1 MIPNVISV
9 GERISL
15 RICQTEKFKA
25 ETLSLSVVLPIKR
38 ETAYLTSLL
47 FSVLLR
53 GTERYPTVAALN
65 RRLDYLYGTE
75 LSVRNFY
82 RGDCRI
88 LGLCANL
95 LGEAYLEEGKASFL
109 CDVMEVMGQL
119 LFHPTLDENGM
130 LLSHYVESEKQLQ
143 CDTIRAQKNHPA
155 SYAAD
160 RCRALMYEN
169 EPVGIPIYGSEEE
182 VMAVT
187 AEQLTAHWRELIQSL
202 SLHLFY
208 VGARTEQALI
218 EAIDK
223 TLTQELSGVAKQTLS
238 ASPILDAHSAF
249 ARDTLRAGEVLPIK
263 QGHLA
268 IGLRTGCTLLD
279 KDFYACTLLNELLG
293 VSPVSK
299 LFMNVREKLSLC
311 YSCSSIYNIY
321 KGTILILCGLED
333 AKCARAEEEIFLQI
347 RAIANGD
354 FTDEEWVAAKE
365 SVVNAYRQLS
375 DSPVAL
381 ESYYFGRALSGIDED
396 IEDARSRFEGVVR
409 EDVIRVASCLVT
421 DTVFYLG
428 TTGEGEDLIDEED

>member
-1 MIPNVISV
+1 MIPKHISV
-9 GERISL
+9 TERISL
-15 RICQTEKFKA
+15 RVCQTEKFKA
-25 ETLSLSVVLPIKR
+25 ETLSLSVVLPIER

-88 LGLCANL
+88 LGLSANL
-95 LGEAYLEEGKASFL
+95 LGRSYLDSDAPSL
-109 CDVMEVMGQL
+109 IRDTMEIMGQI
-119 LFHPTLDENGM
+119 LFHPSMDENG
-130 LLSHYVESEKQLQ
+130 LLQSHYVESEKQLQ

-160 RCRALMYEN
+160 RCRSLMYEH
-169 EPVGIPIYGSEEE
+169 EPAGVPIYGSEEE

-187 AEQLTAHWRELIQSL
+187 PEKLTEHWKALLKTL

-208 VGARTEQALI
+208 VGAEVGERI
-218 EAIDK
+218 
-223 TLTQELSGVAKQTLS
+223 AKDAYEVLAPEFGQTVPRGICVF
-238 ASPILDAHSAF
+238 PIQNKDVKI
-249 ARDTLRAGEVLPIK
+249 ARDTRYEAETLPVN
-263 QGHLA
+263 QAHLA

-279 KDFYACTLLNELLG
+279 RDFYACTLLNELLG

-321 KGTILILCGLED
+321 KGTLLILCGLEN
-333 AKCARAEEEIFLQI
+333 ANRARAEEEIFSQI
-347 RAIANGD
+347 RAVGEGD
-354 FTDEEWVAAKE
+354 FTDEEWIAAKE
-365 SVVNAYRQLS
+365 SVGNAYRQLS
-375 DSPVAL
+375 DSPAAL
-381 ESYYFGRALSGIDED
+381 ESYYFGRALCGVDEEIDF
-396 IEDARSRFEGVVR
+396 ARSRFEQVTR
-409 EDVIRVASCLVT
+409 EDVIRVAQRLST
-421 DTVFYLG
+421 DTVFFLG
-428 TTGEGEDLIDEED
+428 ASGEGDGIDEED